1 MAANHG
7 DRDTLPG
14 AERAVIVKYVRAG
27 FHRVR
32 NSFRTGRLERAL
44 ADELE
49 AHLQLHID
57 DNVRAGMSPDDA
69 RRHALLSLGG
79 VESVKE
85 HYRDR
90 RGIPM
95 LEVILKDLRFGLRL
109 LRKQPAFTFGAV
121 AALTIGVAANVLVF
135 SIANALVIRPLPISD
150 PGAVVR
156 AYVDGYSNT
165 PYADYAA
172 YRDRNHTL
180 SGLAAFPNVPL
191 LLRPTPVSQALSAT
205 PPPR

>member
-1 MAANHG
+1 M
-7 DRDTLPG
+7 
-14 AERAVIVKYVRAG
+14 KYVRAG
-27 FHRVR
+27 FRRFR
-32 NSFRTGRLERAL
+32 NLFRTDRLERDL

-49 AHLQLHID
+49 AHLQLHTD

-95 LEVILKDLRFGLRL
+95 LEVILKDLGFGLRL

-121 AALTIGVAANVLVF
+121 AALTIGVAVNVLVF

-150 PGAVVR
+150 PGQVVR

-165 PYADYAA
+165 PYADYVD
-172 YRDRNHTL
+172 YRDRNQTL
-180 SGLAAFPNVPL
+180 SGLAAFANVPL
-191 LLRPTPVSQALSAT
+191 VVRRDGLRSPYRRRP
-205 PPPR
+205 

>member
-1 MAANHG
+1 MAADRG
-7 DRDTLPG
+7 DRDAFPG
-14 AERAVIVKYVRAG
+14 PRGRVIMKYVCAALRR
-27 FHRVR
+27 FR
-32 NSFRTGRLERAL
+32 NLFRTDRLEREF

-49 AHLQLHID
+49 AHLQLHTD

-95 LEVILKDLRFGLRL
+95 LEVILKDLGFGLRL

-135 SIANALVIRPLPISD
+135 SIANALVIRPLPILD
-150 PGAVVR
+150 PGQVIR
-156 AYVDGYSNT
+156 AYVDGYSN
-165 PYADYAA
+165 
-172 YRDRNHTL
+172 
-180 SGLAAFPNVPL
+180 
-191 LLRPTPVSQALSAT
+191 
-205 PPPR
+205 